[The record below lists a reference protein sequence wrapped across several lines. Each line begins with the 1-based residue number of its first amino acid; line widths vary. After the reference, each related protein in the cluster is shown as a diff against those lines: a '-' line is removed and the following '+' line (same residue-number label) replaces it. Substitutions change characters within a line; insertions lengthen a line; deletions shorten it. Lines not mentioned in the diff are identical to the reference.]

1 MKVAKP
7 VLLTLIFIASSQF
20 LMANNIVISNS
31 SLTGRVLGSHTFV
44 EFDLSWDNSF
54 RLTAGP
60 NNWDAA
66 WVFVKYQITGGTG
79 CTAST
84 IWRHATLSAVD
95 GEHSVGANLA
105 TINGVADSRGV
116 FIYRSDIASGT
127 VNWTDLRVRWNYAAD
142 GILDACSVTIRVFA
156 MEMVLVPQGS
166 FYCGDGSAGNTG
178 KLEDGTSGNP
188 FQVTSATT
196 PSTLGGGSAGSMGNN
211 NALGQSTADDF
222 NDATSRTLPAAFPNG
237 FNSFYVMKYE
247 ISQEQYAEFL
257 NTLTGTQQS
266 ARFPS
271 PVTVGSF
278 FNATAN
284 LLTPQARNGIKC
296 RITPVGAAP
305 GEFGCDL
312 DDDDT
317 FNETSGDGRF
327 IACNWLSVPDLLAYL
342 DWSGLRPM
350 TEMEYEKASRGP
362 LLPIAN
368 EFAWG
373 NTTLISASAVS
384 NSGSDNELVTTVNAN
399 VSSNNAF
406 PSGPLRSGVFATSTS
421 TRVQAGATY
430 YGIMEM
436 TGNVWEDGV
445 GLGSAAG
452 RSYTGLHGDGSLIA
466 SGAAN
471 VDFWP
476 GINGNNTL
484 ASANLAFGGTTG
496 CTGYAGMGFMAGS
509 WREGAYLQVSDRQFK
524 TGWNGLTGRDNRNGG
539 RGVRTAP

>member
-7 VLLTLIFIASSQF
+7 VLLTLIFIATSQ
-20 LMANNIVISNS
+20 LLLANNIVISNS

-84 IWRHATLSAVD
+84 VWRHATLSAID

-178 KLEDGTSGNP
+178 KFEDGTSGTP
-188 FQVTSATT
+188 FLVNSATT
-196 PSTLGGGSAGSMGNN
+196 PNTLGGGTVGSLGNN
-211 NALGQSTADDF
+211 NTTGQSTPDDF
-222 NDATSRTLPAAFPNG
+222 NDATSRALPSTYPNG
-237 FNSFYVMKYE
+237 FNAYYVMKYE

-278 FNATAN
+278 FNTTAN
-284 LLTPQARNGIKC
+284 LQTPQARNGIKC
-296 RITPVGAAP
+296 RIAPVGAAP

-327 IACNWLSVPDLLAYL
+327 LACNWLSAPDLMAYL

-350 TEMEYEKASRGP
+350 TELEYEKASRGP

-373 NTTLISASAVS
+373 NTTLIPANAIS
-384 NSGSDNELVTTVNAN
+384 NGGSDNELVTTVNAN

-406 PSGPLRSGVFATSTS
+406 SSGPLRSGVFATSTS

-452 RSYTGLHGDGSLIA
+452 RSFTGLHGDGSLIA
-466 SGAAN
+466 AGAAN

-484 ASANLAFGGTTG
+484 ASPNLAFGGTTG
-496 CTGYAGMGFMAGS
+496 STGYAGMGFMAGS
-509 WREGAYLQVSDRQFK
+509 WREGAYLQVSDRQYK